1 MPKISA
7 DLAAIAPKSV
17 AEWSKDSPKGS
28 AYLHVF
34 RKTGLQLALS
44 GEHQISDVAKD
55 ASITSGVMEA
65 SYAQEFDEELWRKS
79 NRTYRR
85 IRASLTQEV
94 AVRYGDDDSER
105 ERLLEELDLA
115 RMKLDW
121 EKVSQLAKQID
132 LLSQETG

>member
-1 MPKISA
+1 MYRRI
-7 DLAAIAPKSV
+7 

-28 AYLHVF
+28 AYLHIF
-34 RKTGLQLALS
+34 RKTCLQLALS
-44 GEHQISDVAKD
+44 GEHQISDVARD

-94 AVRYGDDDSER
+94 AVRYGYGDSER

-115 RMKLDW
+115 RTRLDW
-121 EKVSQLAKQID
+121 ENVSRIAKSIER
-132 LLSQETG
+132 LSHEHG